1 MKRIKK
7 QKTPIQDPVR
17 YAEEKFGVPCRV
29 RAVTAPWKE
38 WIVPCTTGQF
48 ASLGK
53 GYKRHCGPTA
63 MTGMILTLNRRH
75 PFLQDPRPA
84 DIFRTVVR
92 IGQKTGIYW
101 NTDFLGRFGGTY
113 DILTRKYI
121 RDCLKAF
128 GIRQK
133 GGDGGYSV
141 TVHGR
146 PFPKKSAFLQ
156 AIRDGKLLYLQLS
169 HNARYGSHHL
179 LCYGY
184 TTVCSTDGEHWE
196 VYLLLAD
203 GWSAQPRYLPLSE
216 TGICHFFEIGAESR

>member
-1 MKRIKK
+1 MRFSPVERSKKADEAQKRQK
-7 QKTPIQDPVR
+7 QKDR
-17 YAEEKFGVPCRV
+17 RGVLC
-29 RAVTAPWKE
+29 
-38 WIVPCTTGQF
+38 
-48 ASLGK
+48 S
-53 GYKRHCGPTA
+53 
-63 MTGMILTLNRRH
+63 
-75 PFLQDPRPA
+75 
-84 DIFRTVVR
+84 
-92 IGQKTGIYW
+92 
-101 NTDFLGRFGGTY
+101 
-113 DILTRKYI
+113 
-121 RDCLKAF
+121 
-128 GIRQK
+128 
-133 GGDGGYSV
+133 DG
-141 TVHGR
+141 